1 MKVGVIG
8 VGTMGKNHVRVYSEL
23 PDVKLVGVAD
33 IDEKAVKI
41 ISKKYH
47 TNAFVDYRDLLKEDL
62 DAVSIVVPT
71 SSHKKIAVDVAKA
84 GIDMIVEKP
93 IADTAKTAEEIIRAA
108 EKNDVKLMI
117 GHIER
122 FNPIIPVIKGSIH
135 NTDVISIDIMRVG
148 PLPPRIKDVGVV
160 IDFAIHDIDLIR
172 YLTDSEIKEAYG
184 LTSRSI
190 SQNEDTA
197 FLYFK
202 TKNGVLAHVT
212 ANWLTPFKIREINIA
227 TKQKF
232 IKSWLVDQKVL
243 EYSKYKEDRSYIV
256 KELSVAFGEPLKLEL
271 SSFLECIKKDKEPPI
286 TGYDGL
292 KALEVALR
300 CVNTITKI

>member
-1 MKVGVIG
+1 MLRVGVIG

-33 IDEKAVKI
+33 IDEKAVKN
-41 ISKKYH
+41 ISENYH
-47 TNAFVDYRDLLKEDL
+47 TKAFVDYRDLLKEDL
-62 DAVSIVVPT
+62 DAVSVVVPT
-71 SSHKKIAVDVAKA
+71 SLHKKIAIDVANA
-84 GIDMIVEKP
+84 GINMLVEKP
-93 IADTAKTAEEIIRAA
+93 IADTVKNAKEIIRTA
-108 EKNDVKLMI
+108 EKNDVELMI

-122 FNPIIPVIKGSIH
+122 FNPIIPVIKRSIQ
-135 NTDVISIDIMRVG
+135 NTDVISIDITRVG

-190 SQNEDTA
+190 SKNEDTA

-202 TKNGVLAHVT
+202 TKNNVLAHVT

-256 KELSVAFGEPLKLEL
+256 KELSVSFGEPLKLEL
-271 SSFLECIKKDKEPPI
+271 KAFLESIKKDKEPPI

-300 CVNTITKI
+300 CIK